1 MTTMMRASDVGFT
14 DNLVSGFIHAV
25 HNCEPVA
32 GFTHTFYRYPA
43 RFSPLFARSAIN
55 TFTRP
60 GDIVLDP
67 FMGGGTAIVEARIL
81 GRRAIGTDISQ
92 LATFVSRVKT
102 TTLSE
107 RDLSAVSDWADRLS
121 ESLNLHN
128 KPVRDEEW
136 IEKGYQRNIN
146 GKNTWPIRKILE
158 LGVARVGE
166 LSLIQQQN
174 FARCV
179 LLKSGQWA
187 LDCRKEIPTAAEFR
201 EQLYIHLAEMIEGAR
216 EFSATVRSSDDLYK
230 SLGALRTLCLNR
242 SAIGIEKERVVAQI
256 RERR

>member
-1 MTTMMRASDVGFT
+1 MTTVMRASDIGFT
-14 DNLVSGFIHAV
+14 DSLVASFIQAV
-25 HNCEPVA
+25 HNNEPVA

-43 RFSPLFARSAIN
+43 RFSPLFARASIN

-60 GDIVLDP
+60 GDVVLDP
-67 FMGGGTAIVEARIL
+67 FMGGGTALVEARIL

-102 TTLSE
+102 TTISE

-121 ESLNLHN
+121 ESLNAHN
-128 KPVRDEEW
+128 KSVRDEEW
-136 IEKGYQRNIN
+136 IERGYQRNIN

-158 LGVARVGE
+158 LGIARVRE
-166 LSLIQQQN
+166 LPLIQQQN

-179 LLKSGQWA
+179 LLRSGQWA

-230 SLGALRTLCLNR
+230 SIGALRTLCLNR
-242 SAIGIEKERVVAQI
+242 SVIGMRVSD
-256 RERR
+256 RLCKWE